1 MLQEGRQHPPQPGA
15 QLEPRERQLE
25 EPVELPELPELLALL
40 VGLPEPLEA
49 QRELLVLL
57 EAQLVHPWEEHPP
70 Q

>member
-1 MLQEGRQHPPQPGA
+1 MG
-15 QLEPRERQLE
+15 
-25 EPVELPELPELLALL
+25 LPELLALL

-57 EAQLVHPWEEHPP
+57 EAQLVHPWEEHRP